1 MCYINHNCTLVK
13 FGIGDNQYD
22 NLVIVQSFCEVFY
35 IAFLIL
41 CMVNSVQYL
50 IIQKRYNKILLTAFY
65 LFSLV
70 SFSARVAAGAVNI
83 VGYENMKKG
92 VWGDRAQKSFSCTL
106 DFKVS
111 NKSELIA
118 IVFKLA
124 VGYFQVVS
132 INELSFAIK
141 IMKKRC
147 T

>member
-13 FGIGDNQYD
+13 IGDNQFD

-83 VGYENMKKG
+83 VGYEKKG
-92 VWGDRAQKSFSCTL
+92 HWSDRAQKSFSCTL

-111 NKSELIA
+111 NKSELVA

-141 IMKKRC
+141 IMKQRC

>member
-1 MCYINHNCTLVK
+1 MCYIIRNCTVID
-13 FGIGDNQYD
+13 FGFKDNQFD

-50 IIQKRYNKILLTAFY
+50 IIQKRYNKILLTSFY

-70 SFSARVAAGAVNI
+70 SFSARAAAGAVNI
-83 VGYENMKKG
+83 VGYENAKKDDWS
-92 VWGDRAQKSFSCTL
+92 VIAQKSFSCTL

-111 NKSELIA
+111 SKSEFVAIA
-118 IVFKLA
+118 FKMV

-141 IMKKRC
+141 IMKQRC